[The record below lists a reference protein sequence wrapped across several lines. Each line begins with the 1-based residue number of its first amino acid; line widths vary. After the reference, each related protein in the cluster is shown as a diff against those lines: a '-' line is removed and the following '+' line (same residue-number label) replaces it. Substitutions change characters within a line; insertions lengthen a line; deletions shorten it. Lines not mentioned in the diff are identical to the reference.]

1 MSKKDNLDK
10 FIKQMKEGIPYA
22 EDYIDKS
29 SDIFNNSLEAR
40 DLSENALAREV
51 LKNTGVP
58 IPGRGSSRTQTEDFL
73 NRIVEE
79 RYPELK
85 PNVKID
91 GNQSFYQDGNINLSN
106 YRATNSPEDAVGTV
120 LHEAGH
126 QYDDKILGAS
136 GKPVG
141 NKELRLAK
149 AKGLDLKNM
158 DPMQV
163 YEELVGAGH
172 HAKIPKLREGSYG
185 FGALKSLLKSGT
197 FKGLAPVGVGAALA
211 GSADEALAETIIPGG
226 LDSLGKDSDK
236 QIEDDTPQIKM
247 MAESANDPNVKR
259 MALQELKNRLK

>member
-1 MSKKDNLDK
+1 MSERAKLDK

-29 SDIFNNSLEAR
+29 SDIFDNALEAR

-51 LKNTGVP
+51 LKNTGIP
-58 IPGRGSSRTQTEDFL
+58 IPGKGSTRTQTEDFL
-73 NRIVEE
+73 NKIVEE

-91 GNQSFYQDGNINLSN
+91 GNQSFYQDGKINLSD
-106 YRATNSPEDAVGTV
+106 YRAKNSPEDAVGTV

-126 QYDDKILGAS
+126 QYDDKILNSS
-136 GKPVG
+136 GQPIS

-163 YEELVGAGH
+163 YEELVGVKH
-172 HAKIPKLREGSYG
+172 HAKIPKLREGTYG

-211 GSADEALAETIIPGG
+211 GSADEALADVVIPGG
-226 LDSLGKDSDK
+226 AESLGKDSDK
-236 QIEDDTPQIKM
+236 QMEDDTPQVKM
-247 MAESANDPNVKR
+247 MAESATDHNVKR